1 MRKTVLP
8 LLLACTLLLT
18 SCTTYHLSTQ
28 SLLQQL
34 VNSGIQK
41 RGVVTGNDLTT
52 ITCLDKKGMEHTLT
66 VVPRTQIRITKQNNS
81 RTTIYFYTLTIK
93 DSALSGS
100 KSNIVNLPIKPIPLS
115 DIMLLEVQ

>member
-1 MRKTVLP
+1 
-8 LLLACTLLLT
+8 
-18 SCTTYHLSTQ
+18 
-28 SLLQQL
+28 
-34 VNSGIQK
+34 
-41 RGVVTGNDLTT
+41 
-52 ITCLDKKGMEHTLT
+52 MEHTLT

-115 DIMLLEVQ
+115 DITLLEIQ